1 MSFARAILVL
11 LGGLL
16 TQAAG
21 LTIAAAEPFADDT
34 VWLTSSERFKG
45 ELLSVDPRQG
55 LVWKHPDIRESLPL
69 PIKDVV
75 KIRLGG
81 RPVPAAKPS
90 NPCLVRLANQDEL
103 EGDLAGFDGENLLLD
118 TWYAGQLRIPR
129 SGLDSVQ
136 PVVVDPRIVF
146 QGPTNLA
153 GWTLGDAVA
162 PGVQSNAWTY
172 SDGALVSLASG
183 SVARD
188 VKLPPVAS
196 IDFDLAWSVYL
207 NIAIALY
214 ADSLQPI
221 QLSLKDDTNAPAF
234 SGFYSLQINA
244 NTANVL
250 PVKKDVPLN
259 IFGLG
264 IAFLPGMDAKTS
276 THVTV
281 RVNKA
286 ARTIFLYL
294 DGVLIRQWQDPVETL
309 GPGTCLRFVNQS
321 LALVGQASNPV
332 RLSNLVV
339 TEWDGR
345 LDLQTNI
352 VSNPT
357 NDVVRLLNRDAMA
370 GTLTGIRAGD
380 AQLST
385 GFGPVTVPLNRVEQV
400 HFARD
405 ARRLLPRTPDAVKA
419 QFARRGH
426 LTLAIEGWEDGR
438 LVANHPVFGRARF
451 ALAAF
456 RQLEWPEAPA
466 PAN

>member
-1 MSFARAILVL
+1 MSFSRAILVL

-16 TQAAG
+16 TQAAT
-21 LTIAAAEPFADDT
+21 LPLAAAEPFAGDT
-34 VWLTSSERFKG
+34 VWLKNAERFKG
-45 ELLSVDPRQG
+45 ELLAVDPRQG
-55 LVWKHPDIRESLPL
+55 LLWKHPDIRESLPL
-69 PIKDVV
+69 AITNVL
-75 KIRLGG
+75 KIRFGG
-81 RPVPAAKPS
+81 RPLPPPKGA
-90 NPCLVRLANQDEL
+90 NPCVVRLANQDEL

-129 SGLDSVQ
+129 GGLDSVQ
-136 PVVVDPRIVF
+136 PIVIDPKIVF

-221 QLSLKDDTNAPAF
+221 QLSAKDDTNAPIF

-244 NTANVL
+244 NTANLL
-250 PVKKDVPLN
+250 PVKKGVPLN
-259 IFGLG
+259 PFGLG
-264 IAFLPGMDAKTS
+264 IAFLPGMDVKTS

-281 RVNKA
+281 RVHKA
-286 ARTIFLYL
+286 ARTIYLYL
-294 DGVLIRQWQDPVETL
+294 DGVLVRQWQDPMETL

-339 TEWDGR
+339 AEWDGR

-352 VSNPT
+352 VNNLT
-357 NDVVRLLNRDAMA
+357 NDVVRLLNRDAIA
-370 GTLTGIRAGD
+370 GTLLGIREGA
-380 AQLST
+380 AQLGA
-385 GFGPVTVPLNRVEQV
+385 GFGPVTVPLSRVEQF
-400 HFARD
+400 HFARVGR
-405 ARRLLPRTPDAVKA
+405 ASLPRTPDAVKA
-419 QFARRGH
+419 QFVRRGR
-426 LTLAIEGWEDGR
+426 LTLSIEGWEDGR
-438 LVANHPVFGRARF
+438 LVANHPVFGRAKF
-451 ALAAF
+451 SLAAF
-456 RQLEWPEAPA
+456 RQLEWPEAGPF
-466 PAN
+466 